1 MPEHAIAVQI
11 EEQKTRAELRRLWAE
26 FKQTPPGSPER
37 QNRVERID
45 GLLDARLEQRGAHKG
60 GLWLLGVQH
69 ACGGRAGRSQVGRD
83 DGSAGRRDRGPLVSF
98 IPGRTYHVR

>member
-1 MPEHAIAVQI
+1 MPQHVHAIAVQI

-45 GLLDARLEQRGAHKG
+45 GLLDARLERKGVHKADCSC
-60 GLWLLGVQH
+60 H
-69 ACGGRAGRSQVGRD
+69 ACWAHVAD
-83 DGSAGRRDRGPLVSF
+83 VLTARRLGELVD
-98 IPGRTYHVR
+98 PQDVATEGQW